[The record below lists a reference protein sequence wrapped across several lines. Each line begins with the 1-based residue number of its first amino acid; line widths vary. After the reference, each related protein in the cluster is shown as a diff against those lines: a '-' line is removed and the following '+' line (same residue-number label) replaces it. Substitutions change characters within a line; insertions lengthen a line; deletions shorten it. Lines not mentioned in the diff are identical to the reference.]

1 MFASNFMDSTL
12 NILVCGLCFSGI
24 NHMDVMVLEGFLRMA
39 FHTVSIKYQDQD
51 TAFDA
56 LIIT

>member
-1 MFASNFMDSTL
+1 MDSTL